1 MLDKGGLSTK
11 LRDAPG
17 ACTFFLKG
25 LKFVNRAVLNAFS
38 APGTEFF
45 GTRVDFTTRSVKVNY
60 YKGKTLL

>member
-25 LKFVNRAVLNAFS
+25 FTFVNRMVLKAFS
-38 APGTEFF
+38 AQGTEFF
-45 GTRVDFTTRSVKVNY
+45 GTRVDFGTRNVKINY